1 MKLFVLMPDVRECV
15 VTDCAFNQGRACH
28 ARAVTIGDGIHPA
41 CDTYHPNV
49 EQRASART
57 RAGIGACK
65 VDRCEWNEDL
75 ACRARSVRVA
85 YHQGHADC
93 VTFSPRG
100 APT

>member
-49 EQRASART
+49 EKRASART

-75 ACRARSVRVA
+75 ACHARSVRDA
-85 YHQGHADC
+85 HHQGHADC
-93 VTFSPRG
+93 VTFSPRS